1 MKILVT
7 RVCLLTGLEKRLT
20 DVIILGVL
28 YGECDLCMRQQYNRF
43 KQELTCEHSIYN
55 EIIVTSLI
63 ILLQHLERDAKTCPF
78 AIEFIACN
86 SARISPNKHQPV
98 LLEYNCYRDNM
109 LNILVD
115 AKALMAGLG

>member
-55 EIIVTSLI
+55 EIIVTS
-63 ILLQHLERDAKTCPF
+63 
-78 AIEFIACN
+78 
-86 SARISPNKHQPV
+86 
-98 LLEYNCYRDNM
+98 
-109 LNILVD
+109 
-115 AKALMAGLG
+115 